1 MTTEGTAGS
10 GEISVAAGANVG
22 EERVQLL
29 VRVPDVGCEA
39 VQVLD
44 ARDRPGADGRD
55 ELLKGQIRGICRV
68 VGAGWVGRHSAPS
81 VAHRGG
87 GAESSGT
94 LWPTEVPGRRSAQT
108 RWRRCRNGPPLA
120 RK

>member
-22 EERVQLL
+22 EEGVQLL

-39 VQVLD
+39 VQVFD
-44 ARDRPGADGRD
+44 ARDRPGADSRD
-55 ELLKGQIRGICRV
+55 ELLKGQVSGICRV

-87 GAESSGT
+87 GAGSSGT
-94 LWPTEVPGRRSAQT
+94 VGPTEVPGGRSRRQHAAVVAT
-108 RWRRCRNGPPLA
+108 APPA
-120 RK
+120 